1 MTTNDSHVYAMTL
14 SLNVLN
20 HLGIGLYSN
29 VPAVLSEAIANAW
42 DADATCVSIDIDAKE
57 GRIVIQ
63 DDGHGM
69 TVADANGKYL
79 KVGYERREDPDGGAE
94 TSFGR
99 PVMGRKGI
107 GKLSLFSI
115 ARTVEVHSVKDGE
128 SHGFTMNIADIRDSA
143 LDGGSGEYHPAPVDA
158 AHITLTKG
166 TRITLSDMKRKLHQ
180 TEMAL
185 RRRLARRFSIVG
197 ESHGFSIMLDGEPV
211 TIADRGYHHK
221 LQYIWPFG
229 ERGEETANM
238 AKSAKRVGT
247 LPKVV
252 EVDGS
257 EYNIDGWIGTTSKPG
272 DLKDRETRESINGIV
287 VMVRGKLAQENILD
301 EFGDENLYSEYVIGE
316 VHADFLDLDDQEDIA
331 TSSRQRLIE
340 DDQRYRA
347 LKYTLGESLKKIR
360 RGWNDLR
367 NEGGLETAT
376 AMMPQIE
383 TWYQSLHDDHKKAAK
398 NLFGRINRLKIDTPE
413 ERGQLFISSILAF
426 ESLKLRNLINRIDEI
441 SPANLGV
448 LRDVF
453 MQLDDLE
460 ASAYYQITRDRLEV
474 IKTFQDIVD
483 DDELEKVL
491 QAHLYDHLWLLDPSW
506 ERAAKTEYMERQ
518 IRHALLGGIDV
529 DLTEDE
535 KLSRVD
541 IGYTTTGNKHV
552 IIELKR
558 ASRQLSTANLVVQID
573 KYYRAASKV
582 LQQTGKGDE
591 PLEFICVIGRP
602 LMDWSNPDGVNR
614 SRNTLS
620 ANKAHVVM
628 YQQLIENAAKAY
640 NDYTVAHQQA
650 GRVYELIKTIEE
662 SYVQAIRASETY
674 VG

>member
-42 DADATCVSIDIDAKE
+42 DADATRVSIDIDIANR
-57 GRIVIQ
+57 RIVIQ

-79 KVGYERREDPDGGAE
+79 TVGYERRADGGAK
-94 TSFGR
+94 TPGGR
-99 PVMGRKGI
+99 SVMGRKGI

-115 ARTVEVHSVKDGE
+115 AGTVEVHSMKDGE
-128 SHGFTMNIADIRDSA
+128 RHGFRMNIADIKDSA
-143 LDGGSGEYHPAPVDA
+143 TDGDIGKYYPDPVDPTQ
-158 AHITLTKG
+158 ITLIKG
-166 TRITLSDMKRKLHQ
+166 TCITLSDMKRRLHQ
-180 TEMAL
+180 TGAPL
-185 RRRLARRFSIVG
+185 RQRLARRFSIIG
-197 ESHGFSIMLDGEPV
+197 ANQDFSIVLDGRPV
-211 TIADRGYHHK
+211 TIADRGYHDK

-229 ERGEETANM
+229 QKGEEIATISRNVEH
-238 AKSAKRVGT
+238 KGSLPSAVKVGNN
-247 LPKVV
+247 
-252 EVDGS
+252 
-257 EYNIDGWIGTTSKPG
+257 EYNIDGWIGTARKPS
-272 DLKDRETRESINGIV
+272 DLKDRATGESINGIV

-347 LKYTLGESLKKIR
+347 LKYTLGESLKKIHSGW
-360 RGWNDLR
+360 RGLR
-367 NEGGLETAT
+367 NDDGLAVAT
-376 AMMPQIE
+376 TMMPQIE

-398 NLFGRINRLKIDTPE
+398 NLFGKINQLKIDTPE

-506 ERAAKTEYMERQ
+506 ERAAKTEYMEQQ

-529 DLTEDE
+529 DLTENE

-558 ASRQLSTANLVVQID
+558 ASRQLSTANLVAQIE
-573 KYYRAASKV
+573 KYYNAASKV

-591 PLEFICVIGRP
+591 PLEFVCVIGRP
-602 LMDWSNPDGVNR
+602 LTDWSSHDGVNR
-614 SRNTLS
+614 SRNTLDG
-620 ANKAHVVM
+620 NKTRVVM

-640 NDYTVAHQQA
+640 NDYTVAHRQA

-662 SYVQAIRASETY
+662 SYVQAIRASETD

>member
-1 MTTNDSHVYAMTL
+1 MSTNDSPIYAMTL

-42 DADATCVSIDIDAKE
+42 DADATRVSIDIDAKE

-69 TVADANGKYL
+69 TVADANDKYL
-79 KVGYERREDPDGGAE
+79 AIGYERRKGGGSK
-94 TSFGR
+94 TPGGR
-99 PVMGRKGI
+99 SVMGRKGI

-115 ARTVEVHSVKDGE
+115 ASTVEVHSVKDGK
-128 SHGFTMNIADIRDSA
+128 SHGFTMNIDDIRDSA
-143 LDGGSGEYHPAPVDA
+143 LDGGNGEYHPAPVDSA
-158 AHITLTKG
+158 RITLTAG
-166 TRITLSDMKRKLHQ
+166 TRITVSDMKRRLHQ
-180 TEMAL
+180 TGTAL
-185 RRRLARRFSIVG
+185 KRRLARRFSIIG
-197 ESHGFSIMLDGEPV
+197 ENQGFSIVLDGEPV
-211 TIADRGYHHK
+211 TIADRGYHDK

-229 ERGEETANM
+229 QRGEETAKM
-238 AKSAKRVGT
+238 AKSAKRVGA
-247 LPKVV
+247 LPSAV
-252 EVDGS
+252 EAEGS
-257 EYNIDGWIGTTSKPG
+257 VYNIDGWIGTASKPS
-272 DLKDRETRESINGIV
+272 DLKDRDTGESINGIV

-301 EFGDENLYSEYVIGE
+301 EFGDENIYSEYVIGE

-340 DDQRYRA
+340 EDPRYQS
-347 LKYTLGESLKKIR
+347 LKITLGECLKEVR
-360 RGWNDLR
+360 RGWNNLR
-367 NEGGLETAT
+367 SEGGLTTAT
-376 AMMPQIE
+376 KMMPQIE

-398 NLFGRINRLKIDTPE
+398 NLFGRINQLKIDTPE
-413 ERGQLFISSILAF
+413 ERGQLFISGILAF
-426 ESLKLRNLINRIDEI
+426 ESLKLRNLINRIDEV

-474 IKTFQDIVD
+474 IKTFEGIVE

-518 IRHALLGGIDV
+518 IRHALLGGLDAN
-529 DLTEDE
+529 LTKDE

-558 ASRQLSTANLVVQID
+558 ASRPLSTADLVAQIQ
-573 KYYRAASKV
+573 KYYGAASKV
-582 LQQTGKGDE
+582 LQQTGKADE
-591 PLEFICVIGRP
+591 PLEFICVVGRP
-602 LMDWSNPDGVNR
+602 LTDWSNPDGANI
-614 SRNTLS
+614 SKNTLAGS
-620 ANKAHVVM
+620 KARVVM
-628 YQQLIENAAKAY
+628 YQELIENAAKAY

-662 SYVQAIRASETY
+662 SYVQAIRASESD
-674 VG
+674 VE